1 MTLALDN
8 VLMDQGMEGAP
19 VFDKNSCLVGLLM
32 NPLRQKDSNIEVQV
46 SSLVSTRYNCTLNKC
61 KLSYLKICK
70 PARDSMGCNMHWME
84 QQETGGNWGRPK

>member
-1 MTLALDN
+1 MADIHCLPGKYRSIFLFSYTMTLALDN

-46 SSLVSTRYNCTLNKC
+46 SSLVSTRYICTF
-61 KLSYLKICK
+61 
-70 PARDSMGCNMHWME
+70 E
-84 QQETGGNWGRPK
+84 